1 MNYSISESEWKIM
14 RVLWDHLP
22 MPLGELIALVGPEN
36 NWNGN
41 TVRTLLVRLVEKG
54 AVKAEKRGRN
64 YLYSALAQENECVMQ
79 EMEHFLKRIF
89 DGSPARLFAALSA
102 EGKLS
107 ERDCQEIEAMLQA
120 MKGRERYD

>member
-14 RVLWDHLP
+14 QALWEHSPL
-22 MPLGELIALVGPEN
+22 PLGELIAKVGPEN

-54 AVKAEKRGRN
+54 AVKAEKQGRN
-64 YLYSALAQENECVMQ
+64 YLYRPLTQETECVMQ
-79 EMEHFLKRIF
+79 ETEHFLKRIF

-102 EGKLS
+102 QGKLS
-107 ERDCQEIEAMLQA
+107 EQDCQEIEALLQS
-120 MKGRERYD
+120 MKGREPHD

>member
-14 RVLWDHLP
+14 RVLWDNPP
-22 MPLGELIALVGPEN
+22 MPLGELIALVGLEN

-54 AVKAEKRGRN
+54 AVKAEKQGRN

-79 EMEHFLKRIF
+79 ETEHPKANLRRFPCPLVCGAQRRGKAKRA
-89 DGSPARLFAALSA
+89 GLS
-102 EGKLS
+102 GN
-107 ERDCQEIEAMLQA
+107 
-120 MKGRERYD
+120 

>member
-14 RVLWDHLP
+14 QALWDCSP
-22 MPLGELIALVGPEN
+22 MPLGELITKVGPEN

-54 AVKAEKRGRN
+54 AVKAEKQGRN
-64 YLYSALAQENECVMQ
+64 YLYCPLAQETECVMQ
-79 EMEHFLKRIF
+79 ETEHFLKRIF

-102 EGKLS
+102 QGKLS
-107 ERDCQEIEAMLQA
+107 EQDCREIESMLQS
-120 MKGRERYD
+120 MKGRESHD